1 MAMTPPL
8 GQPPPVFPRPETA
21 LRAREPARLSSPVVL
36 SVPHAGL
43 LVTGFEDALD
53 AAMDVRGDAD
63 MFVDRLYGVSESD
76 GNAHPNVDLQE
87 IDVGRAP
94 ASLPYV
100 VAQYSRFVCDMN
112 RHPDDVSPLAVPEHP
127 HPGNADG
134 RGFIWTVTTTGQ
146 RALRRTLS
154 LAEWEARRQM
164 HEAYHRVIG
173 RALARAR
180 AQFGFA
186 ILVDGHSMPSVG
198 RQGHTDPAR
207 ERAAVVPG
215 DRDGTSCS
223 PALSALVGEHFHD
236 AGYSVAFNQPYKGG
250 FITAHHGRPL
260 DGIHAIQIELRRDLY
275 MDEAAFA
282 PRPPAFTRLAGTL
295 AALLTRLDT
304 FQPPA
309 PALSR
314 SQ

>member
-8 GQPPPVFPRPETA
+8 AGEPLAFPEPESGF
-21 LRAREPARLSSPVVL
+21 RAREPARLSSPVVL

-43 LVTGFEDALD
+43 EVAGFEDAL
-53 AAMDVRGDAD
+53 APRMDVRCDAD
-63 MFVDRLYGVSESD
+63 MFVDRLYGVGESTVALD
-76 GNAHPNVDLQE
+76 RDRDREPV
-87 IDVGRAP
+87 AP

-100 VAQYSRFVCDMN
+100 VARYSRFVCDMN
-112 RHPDDVSPLAVPEHP
+112 RHPDDVSPRAVPEHP

-134 RGFIWTVTTTGQ
+134 RGFIWTVTTSGET
-146 RALRRTLS
+146 ALRRPLT
-154 LAEWEARRQM
+154 LAEWEARRQL
-164 HEAYHRVIG
+164 HAAYYAVIG

-180 AQFGFA
+180 AEFGFA

-250 FITAHHGRPL
+250 FITRHHGSPR

-275 MDEAAFA
+275 MDETAFA
-282 PRPPAFTRLAGTL
+282 PKPPGFARLAATL
-295 AALLTRLDT
+295 AALLSRLDS
-304 FQPPA
+304 FQPP
-309 PALSR
+309 PDS
-314 SQ
+314 SP